1 MRRLYRW
8 SLFQA
13 TLDPASGH
21 EQAGRRPVLVVSNE
35 GFNQATGLLTVV
47 PLTSSK
53 PGRRLRPNEVLLEAG
68 VAGQPV
74 ESIALCYQIRTISLA
89 RVHSA
94 IGRLTDPELRRRI
107 AEALLDHLELTD
119 LELLADEP

>member
-47 PLTSSK
+47 PLTSNK

-74 ESIALCYQIRTISLA
+74 ESIAHCYQIRTISLA